1 MAAVKQIF
9 KLSRD
14 VGVGQQREPW
24 VVGHVVIRIAFN
36 ICSIMACWLLGWKLS
51 MNAFREVGEVGYNCD
66 FPAVF
71 LILVFV
77 EMKRIIVH
85 N

>member
-1 MAAVKQIF
+1 MV
-9 KLSRD
+9 
-14 VGVGQQREPW
+14 
-24 VVGHVVIRIAFN
+24 
-36 ICSIMACWLLGWKLS
+36 CWLLGWKLS

-66 FPAVF
+66 FPAEF

-85 N
+85 NWAFLNIAVMLSFTCWIDTISIFIFYFS